1 MSVDHGKL
9 TAAVERNFANFKEVL
24 LESFIRGKIAM
35 ISLHSLA
42 SFHSPQ
48 P

>member
-24 LESFIRGKIAM
+24 LGK
-35 ISLHSLA
+35 LHKGEL
-42 SFHSPQ
+42 Q
-48 P
+48 